1 MSANRTPCM
10 SAVPGLSSTS
20 VSSRLSFSILAL
32 LTLVALHTLLPDL
45 PRSAFSRAPS
55 PSHARCSAGPRS
67 LGSESASSAALL
79 FAAAAL
85 PDFSEEASFS
95 RERGEEDDVIQDDQV
110 EEREEDLLLM
120 QKAATAGGQSTQ
132 ARPAVD
138 LEPQRQAG
146 EVHGPGD
153 SPGDTSRAVRLLQL
167 RREAAEVLQS
177 RIKDVFETMEKLE
190 FVEPGNIDGIL
201 FQDTF
206 QDNPLEKGVWVP
218 SADPKFQGRWS
229 VETRSAAVI
238 AGEKN
243 LVMQDMRKFHGV
255 ARRLS
260 PPIKDTLKEHFV
272 FQYELLQTR
281 PLTCGGGYLKLLDF
295 PEEQSL
301 KEFNHLTDYLVM
313 FGPDI
318 CGDSNVVHFILKV
331 YNPVTK
337 EWTEHRLDAPPR
349 LIPSPLSN
357 LLTLWIKPDDTF
369 EILIDGSVVRQGS
382 LLKDMVP
389 PLQPAKTLLVGH
401 EAEADSRDEA
411 ETKKAAASGIPNPAY
426 FKLEHAHR
434 LRNINAVAMEL
445 WTVEGGTAF
454 DNLIFAKSIDA
465 ARAFAKKTFE
475 MRRVKEEEL
484 RRHLD
489 AVHLAWREEFA
500 EKQRALEAEFEEA
513 KASSSP
519 SVLDRLTVALQQMAE
534 ATGLSP
540 FFLAALAV
548 SVVCLLLLC
557 CGRKRRRTPPPR
569 TQNEE
574 EKKKR

>member
-1 MSANRTPCM
+1 
-10 SAVPGLSSTS
+10 
-20 VSSRLSFSILAL
+20 
-32 LTLVALHTLLPDL
+32 
-45 PRSAFSRAPS
+45 
-55 PSHARCSAGPRS
+55 
-67 LGSESASSAALL
+67 
-79 FAAAAL
+79 
-85 PDFSEEASFS
+85 
-95 RERGEEDDVIQDDQV
+95 
-110 EEREEDLLLM
+110 
-120 QKAATAGGQSTQ
+120 
-132 ARPAVD
+132 
-138 LEPQRQAG
+138 
-146 EVHGPGD
+146 
-153 SPGDTSRAVRLLQL
+153 
-167 RREAAEVLQS
+167 
-177 RIKDVFETMEKLE
+177 
-190 FVEPGNIDGIL
+190 
-201 FQDTF
+201 
-206 QDNPLEKGVWVP
+206 
-218 SADPKFQGRWS
+218 
-229 VETRSAAVI
+229 
-238 AGEKN
+238 
-243 LVMQDMRKFHGV
+243 RKFHGV

-281 PLTCGGGYLKLLDF
+281 PLTCGGGYVKLLDF

-489 AVHLAWREEFA
+489 AVHLVWREEFA
-500 EKQRALEAEFEEA
+500 EKQRALDAEFEEA
-513 KASSSP
+513 EASSSP
-519 SVLDRLTVALQQMAE
+519 SVLDRLTVALQQMVE